1 MNAKTDAWI
10 ERIIAKQN
18 MTREQ
23 AIELIESID
32 KGRDNYVKRFTNLS
46 RYDMRNYD
54 LILDMDYLSEDEA
67 VEKILSFIGR

>member
-1 MNAKTDAWI
+1 M
-10 ERIIAKQN
+10 AKQN

-32 KGRDNYVKRFTNLS
+32 KGRDNYVKRFTDLS

-67 VEKILSFIGR
+67 VEKILCFIGR